1 MEDAMIQLSKQWVAL
16 HLPADA
22 RHAPG
27 PNHKSPRGPYS
38 QSSSARKASR
48 KTRLSIGLVV
58 ALGTLC
64 ASWSGVAPAADT
76 TAERKPSPVVE
87 TKEGRVQGFISNGIT
102 KFLGI
107 PYAEPPVGN
116 LRWQPPKDHAPWTNV
131 LQATEFAPICALT
144 TTLGVFSGPR
154 NNNEDCLYLNVF
166 TPDINLS
173 ASLPVIVYVH
183 GGGNYDGETPGYDG
197 GKLAAQGKVVVV
209 TMEYRLN
216 LMGFLAHPALDN
228 EGHLFG
234 NYGILDKQAV
244 LKWVERNIAKFGG
257 DKNNVTVGGQS
268 SGAIDTIIN
277 LVSPL
282 ATGLFHRAIC
292 QSACPANYPLA
303 TKAAAEATGVAFAE
317 AAGCGSGAGPDV
329 AQCLRN
335 LPAAKV
341 EELAGTASALSK
353 FIIRTGIVDGQ
364 IVTDQPLVL
373 FKNGRFNHV
382 PLMNGATKD
391 EGNFHLAITEY
402 WSNTDNALR
411 TPPTAEQYLNYVNTT
426 FVPPGYSDGTA
437 ARVLALYPLSAFK
450 SPQLAWDRVATDAP
464 IVCNARKLDKILAPQ
479 VPVYAYEFADVTAPS
494 YFPDMPGMELQANH
508 TADIQ
513 YLFPLWHGGP
523 QGIEQPLNGQQRK
536 LSDQMVSA
544 WTNFARMGN
553 PNGSGNSPWPRYAT
567 SADRPAWLI
576 EDLPGLSSLTDRQY
590 SMLHHCD
597 FWDMV
602 SPTP

>member
-1 MEDAMIQLSKQWVAL
+1 MEDAMIHLLKRWLAL
-16 HLPADA
+16 CLLADA
-22 RHAPG
+22 QHASG
-27 PNHKSPRGPYS
+27 PHHISGCSPNS
-38 QSSSARKASR
+38 HSSSARKASR
-48 KTRLSIGLVV
+48 KTSLSIGLAA

-64 ASWSGVAPAADT
+64 ASWSGA
-76 TAERKPSPVVE
+76 TATPDQTPEKKPSPVVE
-87 TKEGRVQGFISNGIT
+87 TKQGRVQGFISNGVT
-102 KFLGI
+102 KFLSI

-166 TPDINLS
+166 TPNINP
-173 ASLPVIVYVH
+173 AAALPVIVYIH
-183 GGGNYDGETPGYDG
+183 GGGNFDGETPGYDG
-197 GKLAAQGKVVVV
+197 SKLASQGKVVVV

-234 NYGILDKQAV
+234 NYGILDQQAA

-268 SGAIDTIIN
+268 SGSVDTMIHM
-277 LVSPL
+277 VSPL
-282 ATGLFHRAIC
+282 ATGLFHRAFC
-292 QSACPANYPLA
+292 QSSCYANYPA
-303 TKAAAEATGVAFAE
+303 STKAAAEASGVAFAE
-317 AAGCGSGAGPDV
+317 AAGCGSGTGPDA

-341 EELAGTASALSK
+341 EEFAGTASAPSK
-353 FIIRTGIVDGQ
+353 FIIASAIVDGQ
-364 IVTDQPLVL
+364 IVPDQPLTL
-373 FKNGRFNHV
+373 LKSGRFNRV
-382 PLMNGATKD
+382 PLMSGATKD
-391 EGNFHLAITEY
+391 EWDFFFAITEY
-402 WSNTDNALR
+402 WTNTDNALR
-411 TPPTAEQYLNYVNTT
+411 TPPTAERYLNYVNTS
-426 FVPPGYSDGTA
+426 FVPPGYSDGIA
-437 ARVLALYPLSAFK
+437 AKVLVLYPLSAFK
-450 SPQLAWDRVATDAP
+450 SPQLAWGRVATDSK
-464 IVCNARKLDKILAPQ
+464 ICDVRRLTRILAPQ
-479 VPVYAYEFADVTAPS
+479 IPVYAYEFADRTAPS
-494 YFPDMPGMELQANH
+494 IFPDMPGLEMHAYH

-523 QGIEQPLNGQQRK
+523 LGIQRSLNSQQTK
-536 LSDQMVSA
+536 LSDKIVSV
-544 WTNFARMGN
+544 WTNFARTGN

-567 SADRPAWLI
+567 SADSPAWLI

-590 SMLHHCD
+590 SLLHHCD
-597 FWDMV
+597 FWDSV